1 MFLCILYDC
10 FTYCTS
16 ANNLISSPTNT
27 PPVSKAVFHPNP
39 KSLRLIA
46 PFNDKPILVFPH
58 GSCNKPLYSPFNST
72 GLVTSLIVKSPVTV

>member
-58 GSCNKPLYSPFNST
+58 GSFNNPL
-72 GLVTSLIVKSPVTV
+72 TSASSFTVFVIPCKLNSPVN